1 MNTQTGTHH
10 PSSNLW
16 AATLA
21 LCLAGSGCGRNAGQ
35 PMNHEIM
42 KDAGVA
48 GPLAWV
54 LAPHDGEGRLDSDI
68 RQCQARVRAGTNPEA
83 ALERLGWLFVAKA
96 RESFDPGYYKLAEQC
111 ALRIESSHPRS
122 PEGLLLRGHVLQNL
136 HRFKEAEPIAR
147 ELVAGRGRAFDF
159 GLLGDLLLEQGRL
172 TEAIEAYQKMADL
185 KPDLHAHARAA
196 HVRWLKGDLAGAIE
210 AIQEAVQS
218 ASPHDAESAAWV
230 NSRLALYQFQAGD
243 FIHAAQSIE
252 A

>member
-96 RESFDPGYYKLAEQC
+96 RESFDPGFYRLAEQC
-111 ALRIESSHPRS
+111 ALCLDSRRPGSLEAM
-122 PEGLLLRGHVLQNL
+122 LLRGHALQNQ
-136 HRFKEAEPIAR
+136 HRFKEAETLAR
-147 ELVAGRGRAFDF
+147 ELVRRRAQPFDY
-159 GLLGDLLLEQGRL
+159 GLLGDALMEQGQL
-172 TEAIEAYQKMADL
+172 AEA
-185 KPDLHAHARAA
+185 
-196 HVRWLKGDLAGAIE
+196 
-210 AIQEAVQS
+210 
-218 ASPHDAESAAWV
+218 
-230 NSRLALYQFQAGD
+230 
-243 FIHAAQSIE
+243 
-252 A
+252 